1 MKLKLGECDPII
13 MFIFFRFHKIYT
25 PGEALDKT
33 IQDKDEVY
41 VYETADIQDNK
52 QVGTLYS
59 AVLSNETSDCLSK
72 C

>member
-1 MKLKLGECDPII
+1 

-59 AVLSNETSDCLSK
+59 TVLSKEWLLE
-72 C
+72 